1 MYKST
6 CEFERCE
13 HFCVHVILTNFLLLF
28 RRYSG
33 ELLSQEE
40 AERRGRVYD
49 KLNRSYLFNVD
60 TENVVDAC
68 KKGNKIRFANHSK
81 TPNCHCRVMLVRG
94 DHRIGIFASRDIEP
108 ETELFFDYRYEEEA
122 SHKDMTKTAVT
133 VDWMQDASMAGQVGQ
148 SGGRTTLIRQN
159 TSQVDASQRDSG
171 GAGATAVSTTSGSR
185 GRGNGKGRARRG
197 GGTARPRARQ
207 QRRRTQ
213 RKEQR
218 YSKSGAAAAV
228 ELDEDLLAA
237 APLLDELP
245 GEADELLAD
254 MDF

>member
-1 MYKST
+1 MRSV
-6 CEFERCE
+6 C
-13 HFCVHVILTNFLLLF
+13 FCAHTILTHFLLCIS
-28 RRYSG
+28 RYSG

-148 SGGRTTLIRQN
+148 SGGQWW
-159 TSQVDASQRDSG
+159 G
-171 GAGATAVSTTSGSR
+171 GRRCCLGSR
-185 GRGNGKGRARRG
+185 SQ
-197 GGTARPRARQ
+197 PRQ
-207 QRRRTQ
+207 W
-213 RKEQR
+213 
-218 YSKSGAAAAV
+218 
-228 ELDEDLLAA
+228 
-237 APLLDELP
+237 
-245 GEADELLAD
+245 
-254 MDF
+254 